1 MKFLNIISSNTK
13 VSNMVAM
20 LDPDKDGYI
29 SKQEFLNLVRRKEE
43 HLERI
48 EKSRLLRYLR

>member
-1 MKFLNIISSNTK
+1 MGLQVNDML
-13 VSNMVAM
+13 VM
-20 LDPDKDGYI
+20 LDPDKDGYV

-48 EKSRLLRYLR
+48 EKSPLLRYLR

>member
-1 MKFLNIISSNTK
+1 MVK
-13 VSNMVAM
+13 VSNMLSM
-20 LDPDKDGYI
+20 LHPDKGGYV

-48 EKSRLLRYLR
+48 DKSLLLRYLR

>member
-1 MKFLNIISSNTK
+1 
-13 VSNMVAM
+13 MVAM

-43 HLERI
+43 RLERI
-48 EKSRLLRYLR
+48 DKSLFLRYLR

>member
-1 MKFLNIISSNTK
+1 
-13 VSNMVAM
+13 MVAM
-20 LDPDKDGYI
+20 LDPDKDGYV

-48 EKSRLLRYLR
+48 DKTLFLRYLR